1 METIEENGIL
11 PENQFGFRANYGCRD
26 SIMVA
31 NTLLEKAK
39 MLGWSDVRLTF
50 VDIKVGNLLIIAN
63 GV

>member
-1 METIEENGIL
+1 
-11 PENQFGFRANYGCRD
+11 
-26 SIMVA
+26 MVA

-50 VDIKVGNLLIIAN
+50 VDIKVGNILIIAN